1 MKKILAL
8 IFALIGWFAVIMQ
21 YQLMLEDSKFTFLEM
36 TIQFFS
42 YFTILTNI
50 IVAVYFT
57 SQLGKNPQ
65 QIENSGTLMAITI
78 YILMVGL
85 IYQVVLRSTWN
96 PTGMQ
101 RVVDELLHAIIPAF
115 VLLYWIFIGN
125 KNNLNYKQIPRW
137 AVYPLMY
144 LFYILIRGHFSGF
157 YPYPFVD
164 VFTIGYSQVLINAF
178 LILIF
183 FTGLSMLF
191 IRIGKALRISNND

>member
-65 QIENSGTLMAITI
+65 QIEI
-78 YILMVGL
+78 
-85 IYQVVLRSTWN
+85 Q
-96 PTGMQ
+96 
-101 RVVDELLHAIIPAF
+101 EL
-115 VLLYWIFIGN
+115 
-125 KNNLNYKQIPRW
+125 
-137 AVYPLMY
+137 
-144 LFYILIRGHFSGF
+144 
-157 YPYPFVD
+157 
-164 VFTIGYSQVLINAF
+164 
-178 LILIF
+178 
-183 FTGLSMLF
+183 
-191 IRIGKALRISNND
+191 